1 MSIVEN
7 KNLNFLRSE
16 LAMKTTKIN
25 FFLTIQANN
34 SFAARNEKSVRTHV
48 EWQYLS
54 KYHPKKDFKD
64 SEDYQLIFTHQDEA
78 DLKAQLFELLDEIID
93 YADKFNCFI
102 ECDAIEQGTER
113 SLFH

>member
-7 KNLNFLRSE
+7 KNLMWSE

-25 FFLTIQANN
+25 FFLTIQAHN

-102 ECDAIEQGTER
+102 ECDAIEQGAEK